1 MSNNNE
7 SPKRVYLFDEVQDM
21 TPAAQDA
28 LFAAMTKAFVFEH
41 DWVTISIPLPTPP
54 DAPLTCEPKLSDKW

>member
-1 MSNNNE
+1 MSNDE
-7 SPKRVYLFDEVQDM
+7 SPKRVYLFDEAQNM

-28 LFAAMTKAFVFEH
+28 LFAAMIKGPFFEH
-41 DWVTISIPLPTPP
+41 DWVTVSIPLPPLP